1 MKYFF
6 RISVL
11 AIAILTV
18 VASCGYRNPY
28 VYSGPERSIYVTNW
42 NNRTSELQLDARI
55 YQSLLKWFQK
65 SGSLT
70 ITKDK
75 EGADFILA
83 GEIVSIS
90 LPTLTYN
97 SSNSASNVN
106 IRLTVRYVLKDLN
119 TEAILIEQPKETWT
133 EEYQVT
139 SSFSATKDNE
149 NDALEVIIDELSQKI
164 YQRSLL
170 EFAKM

>member
-6 RISVL
+6 RISIL
-11 AIAILTV
+11 AIIMLSFIP
-18 VASCGYRNPY
+18 SCGYHNPY
-28 VYSGPERSIYVTNW
+28 VYSGPERTIYVTNW
-42 NNRTSELQLDARI
+42 KNRTSELQLDTKI

-70 ITKDK
+70 ITKNK

-97 SSNSASNVN
+97 ASNSASNVK
-106 IRLTVRYVLKDLN
+106 IRLTVRYILKDLS
-119 TEAILIEQPKETWT
+119 TEAVLIEQPKETWT

-139 SSFSATKDNE
+139 SSYSSTKDNE
-149 NDALEVIIDELSQKI
+149 NEALEVIIDELSQKI
-164 YQRSLL
+164 YQNALL
-170 EFAKM
+170 EFAKL